1 MYIGVEIVIVQ
12 KSRIMTVNK
21 SERVGLITI

>member
-12 KSRIMTVNK
+12 KSRIMTVSK
-21 SERVGLITI
+21 SARVGLITI